1 MCSHWLWV
9 RAVAIP
15 PVFFKEREV
24 PDLNAQLQ
32 SASKAEP
39 HMLSV
44 EEAQACILQAIS
56 PVSTHERVSLRQGL
70 GRVLATPVL
79 ARLDVPSHRNS
90 AMDGYA
96 FRHIDTDIHKA
107 FHVAGVSLAGHP
119 FLDTLDVGQCIRIMT
134 GAVVPADADTVIM
147 QEHVS
152 RDGDII
158 TLQRIPVPGANV
170 RHPGE
175 DLRAGE
181 MVLPAGRKLNAA
193 DLGLLA
199 SQGISEINV
208 LRQPRIAFFSTGDE
222 LKGIGETLQP
232 GDVYDSNRYTL
243 FGMLSKLDVDILD
256 LGVIPDQQV
265 AVEQAFAQASQLA
278 DVVITSGGVS
288 VGDADYVTDTL
299 RKSGTVDFWKIAV
312 KPGKPL
318 AFGKL
323 NGRCLFLGLPGNPV
337 SVMATFL
344 LFARPAILK
353 LRGESFT
360 ALPEYPAIC
369 DTPISKTP
377 GRKDYQ
383 RGIYRMDGQGQWH
396 VSTTG
401 GQGSHILRSMSAA
414 NCFIVLPRLSGDLE
428 AGAQV
433 MVIPFTDLL

>member
-1 MCSHWLWV
+1 MPALNTQ
-9 RAVAIP
+9 P
-15 PVFFKEREV
+15 PTRTG
-24 PDLNAQLQ
+24 
-32 SASKAEP
+32 P

-56 PVSTHERVSLRQGL
+56 PVSTCERVSLRQGL
-70 GRVLATPVL
+70 GRILATPVM

-107 FHVAGVSLAGHP
+107 FHVAGVSMAGHP
-119 FLDTLDVGQCIRIMT
+119 FHGTLDIGQCVRIMT
-134 GAVVPADADTVIM
+134 GAVVPADADTVVM

-152 RDGDII
+152 REGDII
-158 TLQRIPVPGANV
+158 TLQRIPPPGANV

-175 DLRAGE
+175 DLCAGDV
-181 MVLPAGRKLNAA
+181 VLPAGRKLNAA

-199 SQGISEINV
+199 SQGISEVDV
-208 LRQPRIAFFSTGDE
+208 LRHPRIAFFSTGDE
-222 LKGIGETLQP
+222 LKGIGESLQP

-243 FGMLSKLDVDILD
+243 FGMLGKLDVDILD
-256 LGVIPDQQV
+256 LGVIPDRQE
-265 AVEQAFAQASQLA
+265 AVGQAFAQASQLA

-299 RKSGTVDFWKIAV
+299 RKTGTVEFWKIAV

-323 NGRCLFLGLPGNPV
+323 NDRCLFFGLPGNPV

-353 LRGESFT
+353 LRGEGVT
-360 ALPEYPAIC
+360 KLPEYRAVC
-369 DTPISKTP
+369 DTPLQKAP

-383 RGIYRMDGQGQWH
+383 RGVCHLDEEGQWH
-396 VSTTG
+396 VHSTG
-401 GQGSHILRSMSAA
+401 MQGSHILRSMSAA
-414 NCFIVLPRLSGDLE
+414 NCFIVLPLLAGDVKAGE
-428 AGAQV
+428 AV
-433 MVIPFTDLL
+433 NIIPFHELL

>member
-1 MCSHWLWV
+1 MS
-9 RAVAIP
+9 
-15 PVFFKEREV
+15 K
-24 PDLNAQLQ
+24 PDLTQHGPDCDCDSIEQ
-32 SASKAEP
+32 

-44 EEAQACILQAIS
+44 EQARDTILQAVR
-56 PVSTHERVSLRQGL
+56 PLTATEQVGLRQSL
-70 GRVLATPVL
+70 GRMLATDVL
-79 ARLDVPSHRNS
+79 ARLDVPACRNS

-96 FRHIDTDIHKA
+96 FRHLDTDLCQR
-107 FHVAGVSLAGHP
+107 FQVAGIALAGHP
-119 FLDTLDVGQCIRIMT
+119 FQGELDVGQCVRIMT
-134 GAVVPADADTVIM
+134 GALVPVDADTVVM
-147 QEHVS
+147 QEHVA
-152 RDGDII
+152 REGDSV
-158 TLQRIPVPGANV
+158 TLQRPPKPGANV

-175 DLRAGE
+175 DLHGGE
-181 MVLPAGRKLNAA
+181 TLLPAGRKLNAA

-199 SQGISEINV
+199 SQGVSEVDV
-208 LRQPRIAFFSTGDE
+208 LRRPRIAFFSTGDE
-222 LKGIGETLQP
+222 LKSIGETLQP

-243 FGMLSKLDVDILD
+243 FGMLRRLDVDILD
-256 LGVIPDQQV
+256 MGVIPDQPQ
-265 AVEQAFAQASQLA
+265 AVEHAFAQASRLA

-299 RKSGTVDFWKIAV
+299 RKTGSVDFWKIAV

-323 NGRCLFLGLPGNPV
+323 NEDCLFFGLPGNPV

-353 LRGESFT
+353 LRGESVT

-369 DTPISKTP
+369 DTPIFKSP

-383 RGIYRMDGQGQWH
+383 RGVYRIDEQGQWR

-414 NCFIVLPRLSGDLE
+414 NCFIALPHLSGNLE
-428 AGAQV
+428 VGARV
-433 MVIPFTDLL
+433 SVIPFTDLL